1 MIASLYC
8 KSILYSMSDCQLI
21 PGRNKTLPCDND
33 RIPWTFKVD
42 QVYWELEDVT
52 ALCTSQCMTLIKRWK
67 TQVEAACANDWI
79 RSGQRFVPAATL
91 SQRVADGL
99 NMACLQSSTREWCLL
114 ESYEWTGSDV
124 IQVDCEANP
133 NDQWCADPGNFASN
147 QSRLSTLYD
156 DDLLCSECF
165 LKVLHARVTSEF
177 LQDTDFGDYL
187 VDEFQDVQNVCNAQ
201 VGELVTR
208 VAPDYPYL
216 TDAASIGRP
225 TPTPS
230 PVTSTPTSS
239 PTACAGRMLDLRPD
253 PDEFL
258 SCDDIAERYGIASAD
273 VAVAT
278 KSIYCESSGTVCVP
292 ARCDVYMVDRND
304 TWQVD

>member
-1 MIASLYC
+1 MCLVAPHDGASL
-8 KSILYSMSDCQLI
+8 MSN
-21 PGRNKTLPCDND
+21 RNKTLPCDDD
-33 RIPWTFKVD
+33 RTPWTFKVD
-42 QVYWELEDVT
+42 QVYWELKDVT
-52 ALCTSQCMTLIKRWK
+52 ALCTPQCVSMTARWK
-67 TQVEAACANDWI
+67 TQVAAACANDWI

-91 SQRVADGL
+91 SERVADGV
-99 NMACLQSSTREWCLL
+99 NMACLQSSSKEWCLL

-124 IQVDCEANP
+124 VQVDCDANP
-133 NDQWCADPGNFASN
+133 SDPWCLNPGNFANN

-187 VDEFQDVQNVCNAQ
+187 VDEFQDVQNVCKTK
-201 VGELVTR
+201 VGELATR
-208 VAPDYPYL
+208 RAPDYPYL
-216 TDAASIGRP
+216 TEAAAIGRPMPIASPVTP

-230 PVTSTPTSS
+230 S
-239 PTACAGRMLDLRPD
+239 TACAGRMLDLRPD

-258 SCDDIAERYGIASAD
+258 TCDDIAERRQIASGD

-278 KSIYCESSGTVCVP
+278 NSIYCYSTGKVCVP
-292 ARCDVYMVDRND
+292 ARCSVYLVSEND
-304 TWQVD
+304 TW